1 MPYFCALL
9 SEFMM
14 ITLSIKHLI
23 QSLFSLLLLACIAIP
38 AVAAQKSRVISLS
51 PANTELAYAAGL
63 GENLIAVSAYSDYP
77 NAAKKLEQ
85 VSNWQGLNVERIIAL
100 KPDLIL
106 AWRGG
111 NPQRPLDQLAALGI
125 PIVYFDPQTVDGVI
139 SALAEL
145 SQYSPHPE
153 IAERNIAQMQATL
166 QAQKDKL
173 ANNKKPRQLFIQ
185 LGTQPLFSAGN
196 HTLQNDVL
204 KVCGAQNIFE
214 DSAVPW
220 PQVSREQVLTRKPDA
235 IVMTGSEEQEKAVK
249 AFWHSQ
255 LNVPIILL
263 NEDWF
268 HRAGPRIINATEQ
281 LCNQLNALPN

>member
-14 ITLSIKHLI
+14 ITLSIKHLS

-63 GENLIAVSAYSDYP
+63 GDNLIAVSAYSDYP
-77 NAAKKLEQ
+77 DAAKKLEQ

-196 HTLQNDVL
+196 HTLQNDAL
-204 KVCGAQNIFE
+204 KVCGAQNIFK

-255 LNVPIILL
+255 LNVPIIRL

>member
-1 MPYFCALL
+1 
-9 SEFMM
+9 MM

-63 GENLIAVSAYSDYP
+63 GDNLIAVSAYSDYP
-77 NAAKKLEQ
+77 DAAKKLEQ

-255 LNVPIILL
+255 LNVPIIRL